1 MYIFILYRYI
11 YIKPLEE
18 KLLRIYHVCN
28 VKLTYRTSGM
38 SVSRDRHIRV
48 FSPNVIVSIPHIDA
62 VDTLSGVFRGR
73 CSADHV
79 KTVGYHVEGG
89 KAPR

>member
-1 MYIFILYRYI
+1 
-11 YIKPLEE
+11 
-18 KLLRIYHVCN
+18 
-28 VKLTYRTSGM
+28 M

-48 FSPNVIVSIPHIDA
+48 LSPNVIVSIPHIDA

-89 KAPR
+89 KAPRRPQRYRFQPSEKSASITAFTDGIYRCILDTSSV